1 MKKKYDFNLNMIIL
15 IIVIVVIFIVGGVYM
30 FNSSSK
36 ADKNQEATS
45 GDYDTQTYHTKSNP
59 IKFDA
64 NKEPKQVTHNGSPA
78 PAILRNFLKNNSSS
92 KADNK
97 KAPSGDNDTQPPHPP
112 APQPPHPPAPQP
124 PYPPAP
130 QPPYNSMSHAH
141 AIRNSLKNNSS
152 NNSVK
157 ALIPFY
163 RSSSKPLGDKK

>member
-45 GDYDTQTYHTKSNP
+45 GDYDTQTYHTKSNQ

-64 NKEPKQVTHNGSPA
+64 NKEPKQVTHNRSPA
-78 PAILRNFLKNNSSS
+78 HAMLGNFLNNNSS
-92 KADNK
+92 K
-97 KAPSGDNDTQPPHPP
+97 
-112 APQPPHPPAPQP
+112 
-124 PYPPAP
+124 
-130 QPPYNSMSHAH
+130 
-141 AIRNSLKNNSS
+141 
-152 NNSVK
+152 NSVK

-163 RSSSKPLGDKK
+163 RSSSTPLEKPATA